1 MKTIYLY
8 EIGET
13 VNETLEIVEQ
23 IRCVKD
29 NAKGYVVRSLKYPKA
44 PTYTVRESNVKKGRG
59 CRYTSGNA
67 VCVGNSLYDVDWV
80 KPYITDVE
88 QAKTVTQKTRKKIK
102 FKCPQCNTLKT
113 MSAGNLINQGL
124 NCHICS
130 NKTSYPEKF
139 AIEYLEMKG
148 IKYKY
153 QHREQSLKNRV
164 FDFYLYD
171 IDIYLECNGIQHYD
185 EKSSWY
191 ETANEQDNEKR
202 RWAKVNNKKVIELDC
217 RYSEFEFIC
226 QKINESDL
234 PSITESEKGVLVQNI
249 QKRNLHDID
258 SVIELYKEHKSTYV
272 VSEKT
277 GINHKKVLSI
287 LKQSNVEFWDR
298 VKRVKCINTGVV
310 FDSAQEASEWCG
322 LKHRDSVA
330 GAARGA
336 TKSSGRHPETG
347 EKLIWEYVNDED
359 FIFD

>member
-1 MKTIYLY
+1 MKTRYLY
-8 EIGET
+8 E
-13 VNETLEIVEQ
+13 VDEIVNDVLKIKKQ
-23 IRCVKD
+23 LRSKKD
-29 NAKGYVVRSLKYPKA
+29 NNRKAYMVQSLLYPNA
-44 PTYTVRESNVKKGRG
+44 PEYMVIEANLKRGDG
-59 CRYTSGNA
+59 CRYACGKA
-67 VCVGNSLYDVDWV
+67 VCEENSLYSIEEVR
-80 KPYITDVE
+80 PYLIDIE
-88 QAKTVTQKTRKKIK
+88 QAKNVTRHPKKKID
-102 FKCPQCNTLKT
+102 FRCPTCKT
-113 MSAGNLINQGL
+113 VKNMDIRNMVNQGF

-139 AIEYLEMKG
+139 TIEYLEMKG

-153 QHREQSLKNRV
+153 QHREESLKNRM

-171 IDIYLECNGIQHYD
+171 IDTYLECNGIQHYD

-191 ETANEQDNEKR
+191 ETANEQDSEKR
-202 RWAKVNNKKVIELDC
+202 KWAKTNNKKVIELDC

-258 SVIELYKEHKSTYV
+258 SVIGLYKEHKSTYV

-330 GAARGA
+330 SAARGV
-336 TKSSGRHPETG
+336 TKSSGKHPVTG
-347 EKLIWEYVNDED
+347 EKLKWEYVD
-359 FIFD
+359 